1 VLINVETVKNDTQ
14 HKRVRKRGYEDIPIG
29 FKSTDRNNIEVGK
42 KGNKEEEKGEKND
55 LSPSKRQDSDCK
67 KGERDE
73 DQDHILYGEYWHGHN
88 KGITRRVIDRENE
101 EFYIL

>member
-1 VLINVETVKNDTQ
+1 VLINVETVESEPQ

-55 LSPSKRQDSDCK
+55 LRPAKRQDTDDK

-73 DQDHILYGEYWHGHN
+73 DQDHIFQTENWHGHE
-88 KGITRRVIDRENE
+88 KGISRRVIDRENE
-101 EFYIL
+101 KFYIL